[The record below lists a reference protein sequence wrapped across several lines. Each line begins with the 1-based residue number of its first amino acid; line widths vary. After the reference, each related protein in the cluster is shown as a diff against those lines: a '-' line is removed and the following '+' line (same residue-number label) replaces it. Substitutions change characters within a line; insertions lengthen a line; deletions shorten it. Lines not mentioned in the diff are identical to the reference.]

1 MLTAAPFRGVPQP
14 EAHGRRKF
22 NDRLSMNQLPRRAL
36 SRYGLTFQGN
46 ILSVNCQ
53 CRMLTR
59 VRRTHSTSPV
69 ENSLI
74 TNPQED
80 EMGFDVNETLNS
92 LIRKIND
99 FDKTLQHAA
108 ARSDITLL
116 AISYLASAMNKDE
129 TVRKN
134 LVDYIDSLQ
143 PGTFNPESFNHEKEH
158 VKSVINSLV
167 LNQKN

>member
-1 MLTAAPFRGVPQP
+1 M
-14 EAHGRRKF
+14 
-22 NDRLSMNQLPRRAL
+22 
-36 SRYGLTFQGN
+36 TFQGN

-74 TNPQED
+74 TNPQEGEMSTEND
-80 EMGFDVNETLNS
+80 EIINS
-92 LIRKIND
+92 LIRQINN
-99 FDKTLQHAA
+99 FDKALQHAA

-116 AISYLASAMNKDE
+116 AISFLASVMDKNE
-129 TVRKN
+129 VVRQS

-143 PGTFNPESFNHEKEH
+143 PGTFNHEKEH
-158 VKSVINSLV
+158 VKSVINSLI

>member
-1 MLTAAPFRGVPQP
+1 RGRNNPAILTAAPFRGLPQP

-53 CRMLTR
+53 CRMFTR

-74 TNPQED
+74 TNPQEG
-80 EMGFDVNETLNS
+80 EC
-92 LIRKIND
+92 
-99 FDKTLQHAA
+99 
-108 ARSDITLL
+108 
-116 AISYLASAMNKDE
+116 
-129 TVRKN
+129 
-134 LVDYIDSLQ
+134 
-143 PGTFNPESFNHEKEH
+143 
-158 VKSVINSLV
+158 
-167 LNQKN
+167 